1 MKKKILIITIIAIF
15 TIFLTSCAYKKSSN
29 DNKNNG
35 SESIQ
40 VNKDTSENIGKNTGK
55 DLSKNIPPKNTE
67 SNIDN
72 LGETNTEN
80 GDNYKVKLLNNI
92 KNKSQNGMVI
102 NSEFKAKDDVI
113 DRVNNAYG
121 KEDTENYIAEAKG
134 VYYTFESKNLA
145 FGCNKGAQIFEVRS
159 FDKSLKELSLQDII
173 SYFGKSQY
181 EVVTDLNER
190 IIGYK
195 VNDDFKLLFVFS
207 DSEDEKAILDHY
219 SVLYPRGTVNSMAD
233 DPGREW

>member
-1 MKKKILIITIIAIF
+1 MKKKILIITIIAAF
-15 TIFLTSCAYKKSSN
+15 TIFFTSCAYKKSSN
-29 DNKNNG
+29 DNKNV
-35 SESIQ
+35 SESIE

-55 DLSKNIPPKNTE
+55 DSSKNTE

-159 FDKSLKELSLQDII
+159 FDKSLKELNLQDII

-181 EVVTDLNER
+181 EVITDLNER

-233 DPGREW
+233 DLGREW

>member
-1 MKKKILIITIIAIF
+1 MKKKILIITIIAAF

-29 DNKNNG
+29 DNKNNV
-35 SESIQ
+35 SESIE

-55 DLSKNIPPKNTE
+55 DSSKNTE

-159 FDKSLKELSLQDII
+159 FDKSLKELNLQDII

-181 EVVTDLNER
+181 EVITDLNER

-233 DPGREW
+233 DLGREW